1 MTEKAKTYRGVFI
14 DTYGTGRASVREI
27 SSGSEAIAE
36 LLGVELIDYQSV
48 TVGGH
53 AFDVWVDDNGLYS
66 HGRTPAFSVM
76 HENSPVL
83 CGPAFILN
91 GDNETGES
99 FSLSPDE
106 ISLIMGNIR
115 PRIISYRD
123 GPSYAVDVL
132 SV

>member
-1 MTEKAKTYRGVFI
+1 MTGKAKTYRGVFI

-27 SSGSEAIAE
+27 SSGSGAIAV
-36 LLGVELIDYQSV
+36 LLGVDWIDYQSV
-48 TVGGH
+48 IIGGH
-53 AFDVWVDDNGLYS
+53 PFDVWVDDNGMFS

-76 HENSPVL
+76 HDSEPVL

-99 FSLSPDE
+99 FSLTDDE
-106 ISLIMGNIR
+106 ITLILGNIR

-123 GPSYAVDVL
+123 GPTYTVDVL

>member
-36 LLGVELIDYQSV
+36 LLGVDLIDYQSV
-48 TVGGH
+48 TISGKS
-53 AFDVWVDDNGLYS
+53 FDCWVDDNGLYS

-106 ISLIMGNIR
+106 ISIIMGNIR
-115 PRIISYRD
+115 SRIISYRD
-123 GPSYAVDVL
+123 GPSYTVDVL